1 MNKTVLAISVLVSML
16 PAASTR
22 AQTADEIIARSVEA
36 RGGLAA
42 LQARQTVKMTA
53 RVERPQ
59 EGFGYSMTLYRRRP
73 SFYKSVLETGDTTV
87 IRSTDG
93 EVTWVVNTSAGIN
106 EPTEVP
112 SDQMAAFIRQANLD
126 TSLQGLL
133 PERSTAT
140 FLGRVTDEDGEFF
153 SVKIRHR
160 DGAEV
165 TNYYDVDTYLVKKA
179 FSVQRSPEGE
189 QQVVVLLSEYKEVD
203 GVVYSFRSERMVEG
217 VTVATTTWLAFEHDV
232 PMDDS
237 MFRMLG

>member
-1 MNKTVLAISVLVSML
+1 MKRTILAVSVLVSMYPG
-16 PAASTR
+16 PATR

-59 EGFGYSMTLYRRRP
+59 EGFGYSMTLYRKRP

-87 IRSTDG
+87 IQSTDG
-93 EVTWVVNTSAGIN
+93 EVTWVVNTLAGID

-112 SDQMAAFIRQANLD
+112 SEQMAAFTRQANLD

-133 PERSTAT
+133 PEGSTAT
-140 FLGRVTDEDGEFF
+140 LLGRVTDEDGEFF
-153 SVKIRHR
+153 SVKIRHL

-165 TNYYDVDTYLVKKA
+165 TNYYDVDTYLVRKA
-179 FSVQRSPEGE
+179 FSVQQSPEGE
-189 QQVVVLLSEYKEVD
+189 QQVVVLLSEYREVN
-203 GVVYSFRSERMVEG
+203 GVVYSFRSERIVEG
-217 VTVATTTWLAFEHDV
+217 KTVATTTWLAFEHDV
-232 PMDDS
+232 PMEDS
-237 MFRMLG
+237 MFRMPE

>member
-1 MNKTVLAISVLVSML
+1 MNKTVLAVSVLVSL
-16 PAASTR
+16 YPGATTR

-59 EGFGYSMTLYRRRP
+59 EGFGYSMTLYRKRP
-73 SFYKSVLETGDTTV
+73 AFYKSVIETGDTTV

-112 SDQMAAFIRQANLD
+112 SEQMASFIRQANLD

-133 PERSTAT
+133 PEGSTAT

-153 SVKIRHR
+153 SVKIKHR

-165 TNYYDVDTYLVKKA
+165 TNHYDVDTYLVRKA
-179 FSVQRSPEGE
+179 FSVQQSPEGE
-189 QQVVVLLSEYKEVD
+189 QQVVVLLSEYREVG
-203 GVVYSFRSERMVEG
+203 GVVYSFRSERIVEG
-217 VTVATTTWLAFEHDV
+217 KTAAATTWLAFEHDV
-232 PMDDS
+232 QMDDS
-237 MFRMLG
+237 MFRMPG